1 MLPFIPQKQYIY
13 SVNVTDLPLPESGS
27 VAVVGMS
34 GGVDSTLTAL
44 LLKER
49 GCRVIGVTM
58 SSWGNDL
65 PLPPAADGIRASCYG
80 PDEEIDIAQ
89 CRNFCAAQEIE
100 YHVVDVREAYR
111 REVLDY
117 FKSEYRAGR
126 TPNPCVRCNPA
137 VKFGALLDGI
147 SAKGISFDYFCTGH
161 YARLVRPDGDLRQWY
176 RELAAGEQKNEPAAG
191 DFAVTV
197 PVASLSA
204 GKTENAAGDSCRP
217 VMIAGASD
225 TAKDQTYF
233 LCRIPSPVLEKV
245 RFPLAL
251 YTKQQVFSMARE
263 RNLAAAARTES
274 QDFIPESYFD
284 ILFADRPSVP
294 GNIVD
299 MDGRKLGTHRGIE
312 HYTIGQRR
320 GLGVSSSRPLY
331 VQSIDAATNTVVLAE
346 NDCLLCNG
354 LTADDWVW
362 AGGYEPDQ
370 PFRAMVKIRLA
381 SKPAPARVS
390 PLGNGSWKIDFEQPQ
405 RAVAPGQAA
414 VLYGNNVIL
423 GGGIIS
429 RRIEV

>member
-27 VAVVGMS
+27 VTVVGMS

-147 SAKGISFDYFCTGH
+147 SAKGISFDYFT
-161 YARLVRPDGDLRQWY
+161 RSSIQ
-176 RELAAGEQKNEPAAG
+176 
-191 DFAVTV
+191 
-197 PVASLSA
+197 
-204 GKTENAAGDSCRP
+204 
-217 VMIAGASD
+217 I
-225 TAKDQTYF
+225 TYI
-233 LCRIPSPVLEKV
+233 C
-245 RFPLAL
+245 
-251 YTKQQVFSMARE
+251 
-263 RNLAAAARTES
+263 
-274 QDFIPESYFD
+274 
-284 ILFADRPSVP
+284 
-294 GNIVD
+294 IV
-299 MDGRKLGTHRGIE
+299 I
-312 HYTIGQRR
+312 
-320 GLGVSSSRPLY
+320 
-331 VQSIDAATNTVVLAE
+331 
-346 NDCLLCNG
+346 
-354 LTADDWVW
+354 
-362 AGGYEPDQ
+362 
-370 PFRAMVKIRLA
+370 
-381 SKPAPARVS
+381 
-390 PLGNGSWKIDFEQPQ
+390 
-405 RAVAPGQAA
+405 
-414 VLYGNNVIL
+414 
-423 GGGIIS
+423 
-429 RRIEV
+429 